1 MKLIIFDL
9 DQTLIDLIEVHDEAV
24 LRMFKETFGVE
35 ARITEIDYAGRSLM
49 DSFNVLAGMK
59 GVPQN
64 VIEAKKPHLMQ
75 TYERIFAEI
84 VPEDASRHVL
94 PGVRPLLEGLS
105 RTGELLMLYT
115 GDSPGIVRAV
125 FKATGLGKYFK
136 ACFYGTEVK
145 VRAEMVKKAIE
156 KAQEMTG
163 KQFESKDVV
172 VIGDSVRDVECGKA
186 FGALTIALTTGIHTE
201 AQLRE
206 RNPDFLFKDLGHY
219 EEVMKAIGAV

>member
-49 DSFNVLAGMK
+49 DSFAALADMK
-59 GVPQN
+59 GVPRN
-64 VIEAKKPHLMQ
+64 VFEGKKPHLMQ

-84 VPEDASRHVL
+84 VPADSSRYVL

-105 RTGELLMLYT
+105 RTGHLLMLYT

-145 VRAEMVKKAIE
+145 VRAEMVKMAIE

-163 KQFESKDVV
+163 KQFEGKDVV

-206 RNPDFLFKDLGHY
+206 RKPDFLFKNLGNY
-219 EEVMKAIGAV
+219 EEVMNAIDAA